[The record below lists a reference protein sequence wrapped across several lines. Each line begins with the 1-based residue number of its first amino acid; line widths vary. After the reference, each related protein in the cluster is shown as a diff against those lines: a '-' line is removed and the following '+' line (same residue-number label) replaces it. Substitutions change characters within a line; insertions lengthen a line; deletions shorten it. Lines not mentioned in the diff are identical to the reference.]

1 MLSHVRLLVIPWTIA
16 HWAPQSMGFSR
27 QECWS
32 GLPGPP
38 PGDLP
43 DPGIEPE
50 PSASPAL
57 QEDSLSLSHQGSLKY
72 CFIGW
77 YVVTEAL
84 WMSFHGHP
92 SPHSSSPGV
101 TRTSNSYK
109 FNAQNRIC
117 PQDSA
122 PFWGLRHKFSGT
134 PLSAL
139 PFSLGSGSSSPHCLI
154 GSLIAQTYSIY
165 FLQLFWLFLVRV
177 LVSNKPVCHC

>member
-1 MLSHVRLLVIPWTIA
+1 MDDSPLGSSVHGILQARILE
-16 HWAPQSMGFSR
+16 WAARPSSRRSSRTRDRTWAFCISCTAGGFF
-27 QECWS
+27 
-32 GLPGPP
+32 
-38 PGDLP
+38 
-43 DPGIEPE
+43 ITE
-50 PSASPAL
+50 PSGKPEILFYWLVCSRWSSLNAL
-57 QEDSLSLSHQGSLKY
+57 SRP
-72 CFIGW
+72 
-77 YVVTEAL
+77 
-84 WMSFHGHP
+84 P

-101 TRTSNSYK
+101 TRTSDSYK

-139 PFSLGSGSSSPHCLI
+139 PFSLGPGSSSPHCLI

-177 LVSNKPVCHC
+177 LVSNKPVYHC